1 MGAMRA
7 SPSRSLCA
15 FAPVLAAVLALGLAP
30 TLLGMRPRPS
40 HPEVLIVENT
50 TSPLSVATA
59 SYYAAQRNVPSAN
72 VLALSIPMV
81 DPNLGNR
88 QDEAIDIAI
97 FNNQLRTP
105 IQNFLVQKGIQDS
118 IRIIVLTPGI
128 PLMITAPCNTDATY
142 LRDCTQ
148 ASVDAELAV
157 LFSNLIGAG
166 GVGPN
171 GEAVNPYYGS
181 SQAFDA
187 WRAAN
192 PSAPLHYLVARL
204 AGYQTPLDG
213 ATGVPVDV
221 KALIDN
227 AQHLNLGAHGLVDE
241 QPLSPPSLQGGNR
254 VLLGPAA
261 AQLAALGMPVTH
273 DVSSTFVS
281 DAGLLIAYASWGS
294 NDGTNSAPYYGPIGG
309 HLYPGSFAGGAI
321 AADIVSTNARSF
333 VAPPVYGQSLT
344 ADLVRGG
351 VSGAAGTVLEPTL
364 SGVARFP
371 LLFRNY
377 FLRVP
382 AAEAFYRSVP
392 YLSWTNVWIGDP
404 LAVSPY
410 FYAGS
415 NDADGD
421 GVPDASDNCTLVPNP
436 DQRDTDGDGY
446 GNACDPDLD
455 NDGRV
460 TTSWGVVSPPGA
472 RGDLEWIEVYAANH
486 VYNPNA
492 DLDGDGKVDDVDVS
506 IASMYVFLPPGPS
519 GLH

>member
-1 MGAMRA
+1 MTAMRA
-7 SPSRSLCA
+7 SPSRPNLVLAPMLA
-15 FAPVLAAVLALGLAP
+15 FAIGFAP
-30 TLLGMRPRPS
+30 LLLGMRVRPS

-59 SYYAAQRNVPSAN
+59 TYYAAQRNVPSAN

-81 DPNLGNR
+81 DPNLGSR
-88 QDEAIDIAI
+88 QDEAIDITI

-105 IQNFLVQKGIQDS
+105 IQTFLTQKGLQDT
-118 IRIIVLTPGI
+118 IRIIVLMPGI
-128 PLMITAPCNTDATY
+128 PLMITAPCNVDVTY

-148 ASVDAELAV
+148 ASVDAELAI
-157 LFSNLIGAG
+157 LFSNLIGVG
-166 GVGPN
+166 GVGQN

-181 SQAFDA
+181 AQSFDA

-192 PSAPLHYLVARL
+192 PGAPLRYLVARL
-204 AGYQTPLDG
+204 AGYQTPVDA
-213 ATGVPVDV
+213 ATGVPADV

-227 AQHLNLGAHGLVDE
+227 AQRIALGAHGLVDE
-241 QPLSPPSLQGGNR
+241 QPLIPAGLAGGNR
-254 VLLGPAA
+254 ILLGPTAA
-261 AQLAALGMPVTH
+261 LLGGLGMPVTH

-294 NDGTNSAPYYGPIGG
+294 NDGTNAAPYYGAIGG
-309 HLYPGSFAGGAI
+309 RLYPGSFAGGAI
-321 AADIVSTNARSF
+321 AADIVSTDARSF
-333 VAPPVYGQSLT
+333 VSPQVYGQSLT
-344 ADLVRGG
+344 ADLVHGG

-364 SGVARFP
+364 SGVARLP
-371 LLFRNY
+371 VLFRNY

-392 YLSWTNVWIGDP
+392 YLGWTNVWIGDP
-404 LAVSPY
+404 LAVTPY

-415 NDADGD
+415 SDTDGD
-421 GVPDASDNCTLVPNP
+421 GVPDAADNCVLVANP

-446 GNACDPDLD
+446 GNACDPDLN

-460 TTSWGVVSPPGA
+460 TTSWGVISPSSA
-472 RGDLEWIEVYAANH
+472 RGDLEWIELYAANH
-486 VYNPNA
+486 VYNANA

-506 IASMYVFLPPGPS
+506 IASLHVFLPPGPS